1 MARLGLI
8 ALLAALLLA
17 ACAPGT
23 DIESAEPLSTILP
36 PSFILVPGLTSIERF
51 DPPGT
56 GGGLEMV
63 IGARV
68 ANANAFPV
76 RLTQIDYRI
85 FLENRQVGRGVV
97 DTELFLE
104 ADAASVL
111 TFDIATD
118 LRGDT
123 DLLRKVVGA
132 FADVPLAF
140 RIDGT
145 LDFSSLS
152 YGFTTRRRVLLE
164 GAMLARQTVTAPSLR
179 LDEQAS
185 EVYLLGTDVPVVRA
199 VVTADNPGDIGYFL
213 YGKDLELSLGGELL
227 ALEDMLPVPVPA
239 GAASRIDILFYPQV
253 EGLSAAGRLA
263 LEAALQGI
271 PTQLEIGGELFMDVL
286 GVDTF
291 SVPDSWDVVGFVD
304 ADQR

>member
-63 IGARV
+63 IGAQV

-118 LRGDT
+118 LGGDT

-164 GAMLARQTVTAPSLR
+164 GSLLARQTVTAPRLR

-213 YGKDLELSLGGELL
+213 YGKDLELSLGGEPL

-239 GAASRIDILFYPQV
+239 GEASRIDILFYPQV
-253 EGLSAAGRLA
+253 GELSAAARTA